1 MERKPRQKLPF
12 PTSIAMFR
20 DININFK
27 LHLLFFFLAMLLLMT
42 RLTGKHLVYEK
53 LRPRERYTLVSPLQI

>member
-27 LHLLFFFLAMLLLMT
+27 LHFCIFFSRHAVIDQIDW
-42 RLTGKHLVYEK
+42 KHLVYEK
-53 LRPRERYTLVSPLQI
+53 S